1 MSGKYGLVAQVK
13 IEQVNG
19 GTVAFVTR
27 SASNSGNPDECLP
40 RTFHCPLSEIYTQ
53 PIPGAPTSVTLTPG
67 ATGALYLSAAGWQI
81 KSDDGYQI
89 YGAGTAIARLKYP
102 DDGAGLEF
110 VGELVV
116 IPSSIVIHGTLKDSR
131 AFLDF
136 ELLGP
141 DATAAQ
147 HIVWNGADCLVVH
160 LTPRGAKRLGLPAH
174 TGSAEIWPTRITV
187 TGAPARDAA
196 VSGSVD
202 ILDSKRA
209 SLHQEFAFAVHGE
222 PVRLSLTQDGFAAFH
237 AFPGAPE
244 PASAH
249 PAAHR
254 R

>member
-1 MSGKYGLVAQVK
+1 MSGKYGLVAQAKIQQVK
-13 IEQVNG
+13 DS
-19 GTVAFVTR
+19 TVTFTTR
-27 SASNSGNPDECLP
+27 SASKSGNPDECLP

-53 PIPGAPTSVTLTPG
+53 AIPGAPAPVTLAPG
-67 ATGALYLSAAGWQI
+67 SVGALYLSAAGWQI
-81 KSDDGYQI
+81 TSDDGYQI
-89 YGAGTAIARLKYP
+89 YGAGTALARLKYP

-110 VGELVV
+110 VGDLVV
-116 IPSSIVIHGTLKDSR
+116 VPSSIVIHGTLKDSS
-131 AFLDF
+131 AFLDL

-160 LTPRGAKRLGLPAH
+160 LTPRGAKHLGLPAH
-174 TGSAEIWPTRITV
+174 TVSAEIWPTRITV
-187 TGAPARDAA
+187 TGAPARDSA

-209 SLHQEFAFAVHGE
+209 SQHQEFAFAVHGE

-237 AFPGAPE
+237 AFPGAPGT
-244 PASAH
+244 ASAH

-254 R
+254 